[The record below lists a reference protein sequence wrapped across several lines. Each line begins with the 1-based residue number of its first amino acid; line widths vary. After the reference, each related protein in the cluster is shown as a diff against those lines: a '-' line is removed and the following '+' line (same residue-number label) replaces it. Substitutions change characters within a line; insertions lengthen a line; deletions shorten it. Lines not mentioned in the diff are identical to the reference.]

1 MRKYILSLFT
11 LCLGLASCVKD
22 NISDAASDG
31 MTVFKAVYADEQT
44 KTTLEGLTPVW
55 MPGDK
60 ISLYDGENNE
70 FSSNLSEPSAKA
82 EFKGVLAGQGRQHY
96 LAVSPY
102 SADYT
107 FYMLGKTAYG
117 LVMPEQQTAVE
128 GTYDP
133 NALISMAYT
142 TDNTLAFKNLGSLV
156 KFTVASEGVTSV
168 LFKSKG
174 QEKISGNYFARYDD
188 PIVINVREGA
198 NQVVLSGDFKK
209 GSTYYIVTL
218 PAELESGFTVV
229 LNDSVTAMDYKETA
243 TLNRS
248 GLVNLGELS
257 LTPSQTPDQPDQ
269 PVTPGGEE
277 GVVYLKP
284 NSNWLEA
291 DARFAAYFW
300 QDGQPETWVDLT
312 QDTESGVYKCS
323 VPSGYSNLIFV
334 RMNPASADNNWD
346 NKWGQTADLVVPAG
360 DSVCYVINADS
371 WDTGYW
377 TVYPPV
383 GGTEPENPDNP
394 GTVVPADGTKVYLKP
409 NSNWLEAGARFAA
422 YLWQDGKSEVWVD
435 LVADTES
442 GVYTCTTPAGYTNII
457 FVRLDPSKPANN
469 WDNKW
474 GQTADL
480 YVPTG
485 DSVCYVIN
493 DGSWDAGY
501 WTVYP
506 PVGGG
511 SDQGG
516 SGDQGDD
523 SGSQGGSGD
532 QGGDS
537 GDQGGTVTACRLI
550 IKVNKSINWY
560 DKYLYT
566 WENNSPTLGAWPG
579 TKTNWDKE
587 EGNYYV
593 YYYDLPA
600 SCNGKTINYIIN
612 CGSGGSGNQTADLT
626 VTITGA
632 QTVVVIEPSH
642 VN

>member
-11 LCLGLASCVKD
+11 LCLGLVSCLKD
-22 NISDAASDG
+22 NYSDG

-44 KTTLEGLTPVW
+44 KTALSGLTPMW

-133 NALISMAYT
+133 KALVSMAYT

-156 KFTVASEGVTSV
+156 KFTVASDGVTSV
-168 LFKSKG
+168 LFRSKG

-218 PAELESGFTVV
+218 PAELKSGFTVV

-257 LTPSQTPDQPDQ
+257 LTPSQTPDQPGQPDQ
-269 PVTPGGEE
+269 P
-277 GVVYLKP
+277 
-284 NSNWLEA
+284 
-291 DARFAAYFW
+291 
-300 QDGQPETWVDLT
+300 
-312 QDTESGVYKCS
+312 
-323 VPSGYSNLIFV
+323 
-334 RMNPASADNNWD
+334 
-346 NKWGQTADLVVPAG
+346 
-360 DSVCYVINADS
+360 
-371 WDTGYW
+371 
-377 TVYPPV
+377 
-383 GGTEPENPDNP
+383 
-394 GTVVPADGTKVYLKP
+394 
-409 NSNWLEAGARFAA
+409 
-422 YLWQDGKSEVWVD
+422 
-435 LVADTES
+435 
-442 GVYTCTTPAGYTNII
+442 
-457 FVRLDPSKPANN
+457 
-469 WDNKW
+469 
-474 GQTADL
+474 
-480 YVPTG
+480 
-485 DSVCYVIN
+485 
-493 DGSWDAGY
+493 
-501 WTVYP
+501 
-506 PVGGG
+506 
-511 SDQGG
+511 
-516 SGDQGDD
+516 
-523 SGSQGGSGD
+523 
-532 QGGDS
+532 
-537 GDQGGTVTACRLI
+537 VTACRLI

-566 WENNSPTLGAWPG
+566 WENNSPTLGDWPG

-600 SCNGKTINYIIN
+600 SFDGKTINYIIN

-626 VTITGA
+626 ATITGA

>member
-1 MRKYILSLFT
+1 MRKYILFLFA
-11 LCLGLASCVKD
+11 LCIGLASCVKD
-22 NISDAASDG
+22 NVDASSDG

-44 KTTLEGLTPVW
+44 KTVLGGLTPMWV
-55 MPGDK
+55 PGDK
-60 ISLYDGENNE
+60 ISVFDGENNE
-70 FSSNLSEPSAKA
+70 FSSSISEPSAKA

-117 LVMPEQQTAVE
+117 LVMPQEQTAVE

-133 NALISMAYT
+133 SALISMAYT
-142 TDNTLAFKNLGSLV
+142 TDNTLNFKNLGSLI

-174 QEKISGNYFARYDD
+174 QEKLSGNYFARYDD
-188 PIVINVREGA
+188 PIVINVKEGS
-198 NQVVLSGDFKK
+198 NQVMLSGEFKK

-218 PAELESGFTVV
+218 PAVLESGFTVV
-229 LNDSVTAMDYKETA
+229 LNDSVTAMDYKEIA

-257 LTPSQTPDQPDQ
+257 LTPSQTPGDNPDQ
-269 PVTPGGEE
+269 PAGPDAEE
-277 GVVYLKP
+277 GAIYLKP
-284 NSNWLEA
+284 NANWLDA
-291 DARFAAYFW
+291 GARFAAYFW
-300 QDGQPETWVDLT
+300 QDGQPEAWVDLV
-312 QDTESGVYKCS
+312 QDTESGVYKCTA
-323 VPSGYSNLIFV
+323 PAGYANVIFV
-334 RMNPASADNNWD
+334 RMNPASAENNWD
-346 NKWGQTADLVVPAG
+346 NKWGQTADLLVPTG
-360 DSVCYVINADS
+360 DDVCYVINADS
-371 WDTGYW
+371 WDAGYW
-377 TVYPPV
+377 TSYPPT
-383 GGTEPENPDNP
+383 GAEPENPGTDNP
-394 GTVVPADGTKVYLKP
+394 GTVVPSDGVKVYLKP

-422 YLWQDGKSEVWVD
+422 YLWETGRGEVWVN
-435 LVADTES
+435 LVADTEA
-442 GVYTCTTPAGYTNII
+442 GVYTCTTPAGYSNII
-457 FVRLDPSKPANN
+457 FVRMDPSKPANT

-474 GQTADL
+474 GQTTDL
-480 YVPTG
+480 FVPTG

-516 SGDQGDD
+516 NSGDQGDD
-523 SGSQGGSGD
+523 SGSQGG
-532 QGGDS
+532 DS
-537 GDQGGTVTACRLI
+537 GDQGDTVTACRLV

-566 WENNSPTLGAWPG
+566 WDSNGPTTGAWPG

-626 VTITGA
+626 VAITGA
-632 QTVVVIEPSH
+632 QTIVVIEPSH

>member
-1 MRKYILSLFT
+1 MRKYILFLFA
-11 LCLGLASCVKD
+11 LCIGLASCVKD
-22 NISDAASDG
+22 NVDASSDG
-31 MTVFKAVYADEQT
+31 MTVFKAVYADEPT
-44 KTTLEGLTPVW
+44 KTVLGGLTPMWV
-55 MPGDK
+55 PGDK
-60 ISLYDGENNE
+60 ISVFDGENNE
-70 FSSNLSEPSAKA
+70 FSSSISEPSAKA

-117 LVMPEQQTAVE
+117 LVMPQEQTAVE

-133 NALISMAYT
+133 GALISIAYT
-142 TDNTLAFKNLGSLV
+142 TDNTLNFKNLGSLI

-174 QEKISGNYFARYDD
+174 QEKLSGNYFARYDD
-188 PIVINVREGA
+188 PIVINVKEGS
-198 NQVVLSGDFKK
+198 NQVMLTGEFKK
-209 GSTYYIVTL
+209 GSIYYIVTL
-218 PAELESGFTVV
+218 PAVLESGFTVV
-229 LNDSVTAMDYKETA
+229 LNDSVTAMDYKEIA

-257 LTPSQTPDQPDQ
+257 LTPSQTPGDNPDQ
-269 PVTPGGEE
+269 PAGSDAEE
-277 GVVYLKP
+277 GAIYLKP
-284 NSNWLEA
+284 NASWLDA
-291 DARFAAYFW
+291 GARFAAYFW
-300 QDGQPETWVDLT
+300 QDGQPEAWVDLV
-312 QDTESGVYKCS
+312 QDTESGVYKCTA
-323 VPSGYSNLIFV
+323 PAGYANVIFV
-334 RMNPASADNNWD
+334 RMNPASAENNWD
-346 NKWGQTADLVVPAG
+346 NKWGQTADLLVPAG
-360 DSVCYVINADS
+360 DDVCYVINADS
-371 WDTGYW
+371 WDAGYW
-377 TVYPPV
+377 TSYPPT
-383 GGTEPENPDNP
+383 GAEPENPGTDNP
-394 GTVVPADGTKVYLKP
+394 GTVVPSDGVKVYLKP

-422 YLWQDGKSEVWVD
+422 YLWETGRGDVWVN
-435 LVADTES
+435 LVADTEA
-442 GVYTCTTPAGYTNII
+442 GVYTCTTPAGYSNII
-457 FVRLDPSKPANN
+457 FVRMDPSKPANT

-474 GQTADL
+474 GQTTDL
-480 YVPTG
+480 FVPTG

-516 SGDQGDD
+516 NSGDQDDD
-523 SGSQGGSGD
+523 SGS

-537 GDQGGTVTACRLI
+537 GDQGDIVTACRLV

-566 WENNSPTLGAWPG
+566 WDSNGPTTGAWPG

-626 VTITGA
+626 VAITGA
-632 QTVVVIEPSH
+632 QTIVVIEPSH

>member
-1 MRKYILSLFT
+1 MRKYILFLFA
-11 LCLGLASCVKD
+11 LCIGLASCVKD
-22 NISDAASDG
+22 NVDASSDG

-44 KTTLEGLTPVW
+44 KTVLGGLTPMWV
-55 MPGDK
+55 PGDK
-60 ISLYDGENNE
+60 ISVFDGENNE
-70 FSSNLSEPSAKA
+70 FSSSISEPSAKA

-117 LVMPEQQTAVE
+117 LVMPQEQTAVE

-133 NALISMAYT
+133 SALISMAYT
-142 TDNTLAFKNLGSLV
+142 TDNILNFKNLGSLI

-174 QEKISGNYFARYDD
+174 QEKLSGNYFARYDD
-188 PIVINVREGA
+188 PIVINVKEGS
-198 NQVVLSGDFKK
+198 NQVMLSGEFKK

-218 PAELESGFTVV
+218 PAVLESGFTVV
-229 LNDSVTAMDYKETA
+229 LNDSVTAMDYKEIA

-257 LTPSQTPDQPDQ
+257 LTPSQTPGDNPDQ
-269 PVTPGGEE
+269 PAGPDAEE
-277 GVVYLKP
+277 GAIYLKP
-284 NSNWLEA
+284 NANWLDA
-291 DARFAAYFW
+291 GARFAAYFW
-300 QDGQPETWVDLT
+300 QDGQPETWVDLV
-312 QDTESGVYKCS
+312 QDTESGVYKCTA
-323 VPSGYSNLIFV
+323 PAGYANVIFV
-334 RMNPASADNNWD
+334 RMNPASAENNWD
-346 NKWGQTADLVVPAG
+346 NKWNQTADL
-360 DSVCYVINADS
+360 
-371 WDTGYW
+371 
-377 TVYPPV
+377 
-383 GGTEPENPDNP
+383 
-394 GTVVPADGTKVYLKP
+394 L
-409 NSNWLEAGARFAA
+409 
-422 YLWQDGKSEVWVD
+422 
-435 LVADTES
+435 
-442 GVYTCTTPAGYTNII
+442 
-457 FVRLDPSKPANN
+457 
-469 WDNKW
+469 
-474 GQTADL
+474 
-480 YVPTG
+480 VPTG
-485 DSVCYVIN
+485 DDVCYVIN

-516 SGDQGDD
+516 NSGDQGDD
-523 SGSQGGSGD
+523 SGSQGG
-532 QGGDS
+532 DS
-537 GDQGGTVTACRLI
+537 GDQGDTVTACRLV

-566 WENNSPTLGAWPG
+566 WDSNGPTTGAWPG

-626 VTITGA
+626 VAITGA
-632 QTVVVIEPSH
+632 QTIVVIEPSH